1 MKLARTAAAL
11 LLGAALLP
19 ACSGEPRTITI
30 DMRYS
35 HYLPAALTVHRG
47 ETVRFKLVNEDPI
60 THEFIIGTEAQQ
72 LAHET
77 GKQIDHNGVPG
88 QASLAPGETRTIS
101 FTFGAPASLLFACHR
116 PGHYAYGMRG
126 TITVVA

>member
-1 MKLARTAAAL
+1 MSIARAVAAL

-19 ACSGEPRTITI
+19 ACSSAPRTITV

-35 HYLPAALTVHRG
+35 HYLPVALHVGAH

-72 LAHET
+72 LEHET
-77 GKQIDHNGVPG
+77 SPNIDHNGVPG
-88 QASLAPGETRTIS
+88 QASLGPGETRTIA
-101 FTFGAPASLLFACHR
+101 FTFAAPGSLIFACHR

-126 TITVVA
+126 TITVA